1 MGIVDEDIVRVRQ
14 ATDIVALI
22 TEHTQ
27 LRKVGSRW
35 TGLCP
40 FHSEKSP
47 SFSVNQAEGLYYC
60 FGCRVSGD
68 AITFLRELEGLD
80 FVEAVE
86 RLAAKSGIALT
97 YTDRAESATRQKR
110 QRLLARVEEA
120 VEFYHQRLKTSP
132 DASAARSYLRGRG
145 FDTDEVERYRIGWAP
160 DGWDVLCK
168 ALRLDGET
176 ATATGLG
183 FTNKAGRL
191 QDFFRARVLFP
202 IFDPEGHAVGF
213 GGRIMPGEEGAK
225 YKNSRESD
233 LYHKSRLLYG
243 LNWARQDAVRSGRV
257 VICEGYTDVI
267 GFRRAGVTEAVATCG
282 TSLTE
287 EHLKLLSRYVDKV
300 VLAFDADSAGQAA
313 AERIYAWEKDFDLA
327 VEVVRLPEGSDPDEL
342 SRTDPDALAAAVVA
356 AEPMLRFRLERVLG
370 AEVADTPEA
379 RARRATTALAVVAEH
394 PDPMV
399 RDPYLLEVADRSRL
413 DPDLLRNQLE
423 ELRGTGAARASEAP
437 RRDAGAP
444 TGPVSRRRWDGDPGP
459 RPPGGDGGD
468 AGYEDAAPQPD
479 LPPGPGPSPAGK
491 VHPAEM
497 SVLVHLAAQPD
508 GELAALPEE
517 LFAHPLARSARVALV
532 SAGSVAQAVSD
543 AEADTWEERLLSR
556 LAVSEPDG
564 TPAEAVHRLVHKTGS
579 QAMENLEAELR
590 QAARDGVD
598 ADVRND
604 LLTEHAWLARRVDQL
619 NEPETAEVSARALVA
634 YLRGDDEEE
643 VRPGVDS
650 GSGE

>member
-1 MGIVDEDIVRVRQ
+1 MGIVDEDIARVRQ
-14 ATDIVALI
+14 ATDLVALVS
-22 TEHTQ
+22 EHTQ

-35 TGLCP
+35 SGLCP

-86 RLAAKSGIALT
+86 RLAAKAGIALN

-110 QRLLARVEEA
+110 KGLLSKVEEA
-120 VEFYHQRLKTSP
+120 VDFYHERLKTSP
-132 DASAARSYLRGRG
+132 DASAARSYLRSRG
-145 FDTDEVERYRIGWAP
+145 FDAEEVARYRIGWAP
-160 DGWDVLCK
+160 DSWDVLCRS
-168 ALRLDGET
+168 LRLDSET

-202 IFDPEGHAVGF
+202 IFDAEGHAVGF

-225 YKNSRESD
+225 YKNSRDSD

-243 LNWARQDAVRSGRV
+243 LNWARQAAVRNGRV

-267 GFRRAGVTEAVATCG
+267 GFHRAGVPEAVATCG

-287 EHLKLLSRYVDKV
+287 DHLKLLSRYVDKV

-313 AERIYAWEKDFDLA
+313 AERIYAWEKAFNLA

-342 SRTDPDALAAAVVA
+342 SRSDPDALAAAVES

-370 AEVADTPEA
+370 AAIADTPEA
-379 RARRATTALAVVAEH
+379 RARRATTALGVVAEH

-413 DPDLLRNQLE
+413 DPSLLRNQLE
-423 ELRGTGAARASEAP
+423 DLRTLVVTGEAVSTSTATTTTP
-437 RRDAGAP
+437 AK
-444 TGPVSRRRWDGDPGP
+444 PVWPGDGDPGP
-459 RPPGGDGGD
+459 RGPEADAFGDEPAIRTPPR
-468 AGYEDAAPQPD
+468 PV
-479 LPPGPGPSPAGK
+479 GK
-491 VHPAEM
+491 VHTTEM
-497 SVLVHLAAQPD
+497 AVLIHLASQPD
-508 GELAALPEE
+508 GELAALPAE
-517 LFAHPLARSARVALV
+517 LFTHPLARSVRSALV
-532 SAGSVAQAVSD
+532 SAGSVAQAV
-543 AEADTWEERLLSR
+543 AEADPESWEARLLSR

-564 TPAEAVHRLVHKTGS
+564 TPEEAAHSLVARAGAR
-579 QAMENLEAELR
+579 AMEELEAELR
-590 QAARDGVD
+590 QADRDEAGTSITSE
-598 ADVRND
+598 
-604 LLTEHAWLARRVDQL
+604 LLNLHAWVARRVDQL
-619 NEPETAEVSARALVA
+619 REPETAEVSARALVA
-634 YLRGDDEEE
+634 YLRGDEGEDQS
-643 VRPGVDS
+643 GVDH
-650 GSGE
+650 

>member
-1 MGIVDEDIVRVRQ
+1 MGIVDEDIARVRQ
-14 ATDIVALI
+14 ATDLVALVS
-22 TEHTQ
+22 EHTQ

-35 TGLCP
+35 SGLCP

-86 RLAAKSGIALT
+86 RLAAKAGIALN

-110 QRLLARVEEA
+110 KGLLSKVEEA
-120 VEFYHQRLKTSP
+120 VDFYHERLKTSP
-132 DASAARSYLRGRG
+132 DASAARSYLRSRG
-145 FDTDEVERYRIGWAP
+145 FDAEEVARYRIGWAP
-160 DGWDVLCK
+160 DSWDVLCRS
-168 ALRLDGET
+168 LRLDSET

-202 IFDPEGHAVGF
+202 IFDAEGHAVGF

-225 YKNSRESD
+225 YKNSRDSD

-243 LNWARQDAVRSGRV
+243 LNWARQAAVRNGRV

-267 GFRRAGVTEAVATCG
+267 GFHRAGVPEAVATCG

-287 EHLKLLSRYVDKV
+287 DHLKLLSRYVDKV

-313 AERIYAWEKDFDLA
+313 AERIYAWEKAFNLA

-342 SRTDPDALAAAVVA
+342 SRSDPDALAAAVES

-370 AEVADTPEA
+370 AAIADTPEA
-379 RARRATTALAVVAEH
+379 RARRATTALGVVAEH

-413 DPDLLRNQLE
+413 DPSLLRNQLE
-423 ELRGTGAARASEAP
+423 DLRTLVVTGEAVSTSTAATTTTAKSIRP
-437 RRDAGAP
+437 G
-444 TGPVSRRRWDGDPGP
+444 DGDPGP
-459 RPPGGDGGD
+459 RGPEADAFGDEPAIRTPPR
-468 AGYEDAAPQPD
+468 PV
-479 LPPGPGPSPAGK
+479 GK
-491 VHPAEM
+491 VHTTEM
-497 SVLVHLAAQPD
+497 AVLIHLASQPD
-508 GELAALPEE
+508 GELAALPAE
-517 LFAHPLARSARVALV
+517 LFTHPLARSVRSALV
-532 SAGSVAQAVSD
+532 SAGSVAQAV
-543 AEADTWEERLLSR
+543 AEADPESWEARLLSR

-564 TPAEAVHRLVHKTGS
+564 TPEEAAHSLVARAGAR
-579 QAMENLEAELR
+579 AMEELEAELR
-590 QAARDGVD
+590 QADRDEAGTSITSE
-598 ADVRND
+598 
-604 LLTEHAWLARRVDQL
+604 LLNLHAWVARRVDQL
-619 NEPETAEVSARALVA
+619 RDPETAEVSARALVA
-634 YLRGDDEEE
+634 YLRGDEGEEQS
-643 VRPGVDS
+643 GVDH
-650 GSGE
+650 

>member
-1 MGIVDEDIVRVRQ
+1 MGIVDEDIARVRQ
-14 ATDIVALI
+14 ATDLVALVS
-22 TEHTQ
+22 EHTQ

-35 TGLCP
+35 SGLCP

-86 RLAAKSGIALT
+86 RLAAKAGIALN

-110 QRLLARVEEA
+110 KGLLSKVEEA
-120 VEFYHQRLKTSP
+120 VDFYHERLKTSP
-132 DASAARSYLRGRG
+132 DASAARSYLRSRG
-145 FDTDEVERYRIGWAP
+145 FDAEEVARYRIGWAP
-160 DGWDVLCK
+160 DSWDVLCRS
-168 ALRLDGET
+168 LRLDSET

-202 IFDPEGHAVGF
+202 IFDAEGHAVGF

-225 YKNSRESD
+225 YKNSRDSD

-243 LNWARQDAVRSGRV
+243 LNWARQAAVRNGRV

-267 GFRRAGVTEAVATCG
+267 GFHRAGVPEAVATCG

-287 EHLKLLSRYVDKV
+287 DHLKLLSRYVDKV

-313 AERIYAWEKDFDLA
+313 AERIYAWEKAFNLA

-342 SRTDPDALAAAVVA
+342 SRSDPDALAAAVES

-370 AEVADTPEA
+370 AAIADTPEA
-379 RARRATTALAVVAEH
+379 RARRATTALGVVAEH

-413 DPDLLRNQLE
+413 DPSLLRNQLE
-423 ELRGTGAARASEAP
+423 DLRTLVVTG
-437 RRDAGAP
+437 DA
-444 TGPVSRRRWDGDPGP
+444 VSTSTATTTTTAKSIRPGDGDPGP
-459 RPPGGDGGD
+459 RGPEADAFGDEPAIRTPPR
-468 AGYEDAAPQPD
+468 PV
-479 LPPGPGPSPAGK
+479 GK
-491 VHPAEM
+491 VHTTEM
-497 SVLVHLAAQPD
+497 AVLIHLASQPD
-508 GELAALPEE
+508 GELAALPAE
-517 LFAHPLARSARVALV
+517 LFTHPLARSVRSALV
-532 SAGSVAQAVSD
+532 SAGSVAQAV
-543 AEADTWEERLLSR
+543 AEADPESWEARLLSR

-564 TPAEAVHRLVHKTGS
+564 TPEEAAHSLVARAGAR
-579 QAMENLEAELR
+579 AMEELEAELR
-590 QAARDGVD
+590 QADRDEAGTSITSE
-598 ADVRND
+598 
-604 LLTEHAWLARRVDQL
+604 LLNLHAWVARRVDQL
-619 NEPETAEVSARALVA
+619 REPETAEVSARALVA
-634 YLRGDDEEE
+634 YLRGDEGEDQS
-643 VRPGVDS
+643 GVDH
-650 GSGE
+650 

>member
-1 MGIVDEDIVRVRQ
+1 MGIVDEDIARVRQ
-14 ATDIVALI
+14 ATDLVALVS
-22 TEHTQ
+22 EHTQ

-35 TGLCP
+35 SGLCP

-86 RLAAKSGIALT
+86 RLAAKAGIALN

-110 QRLLARVEEA
+110 KGLLSKVEEA
-120 VEFYHQRLKTSP
+120 VDFYHERLKTSP
-132 DASAARSYLRGRG
+132 DASAARSYLRSRG
-145 FDTDEVERYRIGWAP
+145 FDAEEVARYRIGWAP
-160 DGWDVLCK
+160 DSWDVLCRS
-168 ALRLDGET
+168 LRLDSET

-202 IFDPEGHAVGF
+202 IFDAEGHAVGF

-225 YKNSRESD
+225 YKNSRDSD

-243 LNWARQDAVRSGRV
+243 LNWARQAAVRNGRV

-267 GFRRAGVTEAVATCG
+267 GFHRAGVPEAVATCG

-287 EHLKLLSRYVDKV
+287 DHLKLLSRYVDKV

-313 AERIYAWEKDFDLA
+313 AERIYAWEKAFNLA

-342 SRTDPDALAAAVVA
+342 SRSDPDALAAAVES

-370 AEVADTPEA
+370 AAIADTPEA
-379 RARRATTALAVVAEH
+379 RARRATTALGVVAEH

-399 RDPYLLEVADRSRL
+399 RDPYLLGVADRSRL
-413 DPDLLRNQLE
+413 DPSLLRNQLE
-423 ELRGTGAARASEAP
+423 DLRTLVVTGEAVSTSTAATTTTAKSIRP
-437 RRDAGAP
+437 G
-444 TGPVSRRRWDGDPGP
+444 DGDPGP
-459 RPPGGDGGD
+459 RGPEADAFGDEPAIRTPPR
-468 AGYEDAAPQPD
+468 PV
-479 LPPGPGPSPAGK
+479 GK
-491 VHPAEM
+491 VHTTEM
-497 SVLVHLAAQPD
+497 AVLIHLASQPD
-508 GELAALPEE
+508 GELAALPAE
-517 LFAHPLARSARVALV
+517 LFTHPLARSVRSALV
-532 SAGSVAQAVSD
+532 SAGSVAQAV
-543 AEADTWEERLLSR
+543 AEADPESWEARLLSR

-564 TPAEAVHRLVHKTGS
+564 TPEEAAHSLVARAGAR
-579 QAMENLEAELR
+579 AMEELEAELR
-590 QAARDGVD
+590 QADRDEAGTSITSE
-598 ADVRND
+598 
-604 LLTEHAWLARRVDQL
+604 LLNLHAWVARRVDQL
-619 NEPETAEVSARALVA
+619 RDPETAEVSARALVA
-634 YLRGDDEEE
+634 YLRGDEGEEQS
-643 VRPGVDS
+643 GVDH
-650 GSGE
+650 

>member
-1 MGIVDEDIVRVRQ
+1 MGIVDEDLARVRQ
-14 ATDIVALI
+14 ATDLVALVS
-22 TEHTQ
+22 EHTQ

-35 TGLCP
+35 SGLCP

-68 AITFLRELEGLD
+68 ANTFLRELEGLD

-86 RLAAKSGIALT
+86 RLAAKAGIALN

-110 QRLLARVEEA
+110 KGLLAKLEEA
-120 VEFYHQRLKTSP
+120 VDFYHERLKTSP
-132 DASAARSYLRGRG
+132 DASAARSYLRSRG
-145 FDTDEVERYRIGWAP
+145 FDAEEVARYRIGWAP
-160 DGWDVLCK
+160 DSWDVLCRS
-168 ALRLDGET
+168 LRLDSET

-202 IFDPEGHAVGF
+202 IFDAEGHAVGF

-225 YKNSRESD
+225 YKNSRDSD

-243 LNWARQDAVRSGRV
+243 LNWARQAAVRNGRV

-267 GFRRAGVTEAVATCG
+267 GFHRAGVPEAVATCG

-287 EHLKLLSRYVDKV
+287 DHLKLLSRYVDKV

-313 AERIYAWEKDFDLA
+313 AERIYAWEKAFNLA

-342 SRTDPDALAAAVVA
+342 SRSDPDALAAAVES

-370 AEVADTPEA
+370 AAIADTPEA
-379 RARRATTALAVVAEH
+379 RARRATTALGVVAEH

-413 DPDLLRNQLE
+413 DPSLLRNQLE
-423 ELRGTGAARASEAP
+423 DLRTLVVTGEAVSTSTATTTTP
-437 RRDAGAP
+437 AK
-444 TGPVSRRRWDGDPGP
+444 PVRPGDGDPGP
-459 RPPGGDGGD
+459 RGPEADAFGDEPAIRTPPR
-468 AGYEDAAPQPD
+468 PV
-479 LPPGPGPSPAGK
+479 GK
-491 VHPAEM
+491 VHTTEM
-497 SVLVHLAAQPD
+497 AVLIHLASQPD
-508 GELAALPEE
+508 GELAALPAE
-517 LFAHPLARSARVALV
+517 LFTHPLARSVRSALV
-532 SAGSVAQAVSD
+532 SAGSVAQAV
-543 AEADTWEERLLSR
+543 AEADPESWEARLLSR

-564 TPAEAVHRLVHKTGS
+564 TPEEAAHSLVARAGAR
-579 QAMENLEAELR
+579 AMEELEAELR
-590 QAARDGVD
+590 QADRDEAGTSITSE
-598 ADVRND
+598 
-604 LLTEHAWLARRVDQL
+604 LLNLHAWVARRVDQL
-619 NEPETAEVSARALVA
+619 REPETAEVSARALVA
-634 YLRGDDEEE
+634 YLRGDEGEDQS
-643 VRPGVDS
+643 GVDH
-650 GSGE
+650 

>member
-1 MGIVDEDIVRVRQ
+1 MGIVDEDIARVRQ
-14 ATDIVALI
+14 ATDLVALVS
-22 TEHTQ
+22 EHTQ

-35 TGLCP
+35 SGLCP

-86 RLAAKSGIALT
+86 RLAAKAGIALN

-110 QRLLARVEEA
+110 KGLLAKLEEA
-120 VEFYHQRLKTSP
+120 VDFYHERLKTSP
-132 DASAARSYLRGRG
+132 DASAARSYLRSRG
-145 FDTDEVERYRIGWAP
+145 FDAEEVARYRIGWAP
-160 DGWDVLCK
+160 DSWDVLCRS
-168 ALRLDGET
+168 LRLDSET

-202 IFDPEGHAVGF
+202 IFDAEGHAVGF

-225 YKNSRESD
+225 YKNSRDSD

-243 LNWARQDAVRSGRV
+243 LNWARQAAVRNGRV

-267 GFRRAGVTEAVATCG
+267 GFHRAGVPEAVATCG

-287 EHLKLLSRYVDKV
+287 DHLKLLSRYVDKV

-313 AERIYAWEKDFDLA
+313 AERIYAWEKAFNLA

-342 SRTDPDALAAAVVA
+342 SRSDPDALAAAVES

-370 AEVADTPEA
+370 AAIADTPEA
-379 RARRATTALAVVAEH
+379 RARRATTALGVVAEH

-413 DPDLLRNQLE
+413 DPSLLRNQLE
-423 ELRGTGAARASEAP
+423 DLRTLVVTGEAVSTSTAATTTTAKSIRP
-437 RRDAGAP
+437 G
-444 TGPVSRRRWDGDPGP
+444 DGDPGP
-459 RPPGGDGGD
+459 RGPEADAFGDEPAIRTPPR
-468 AGYEDAAPQPD
+468 PV
-479 LPPGPGPSPAGK
+479 GK
-491 VHPAEM
+491 VHTTEM
-497 SVLVHLAAQPD
+497 AVLIHLASQPD
-508 GELAALPEE
+508 GELAALPAE
-517 LFAHPLARSARVALV
+517 LFTHPLARSVRSALV
-532 SAGSVAQAVSD
+532 SAGSVAQAV
-543 AEADTWEERLLSR
+543 AEADPESWEARLLSR

-564 TPAEAVHRLVHKTGS
+564 TPEEAAHSLVARAGAR
-579 QAMENLEAELR
+579 AMEELEAELR
-590 QAARDGVD
+590 QADRDEAGTSITSE
-598 ADVRND
+598 
-604 LLTEHAWLARRVDQL
+604 LLNLHAWVARRVDQL
-619 NEPETAEVSARALVA
+619 REPETAEVSARALVA
-634 YLRGDDEEE
+634 YLRGDEGEEQS
-643 VRPGVDS
+643 GVDH
-650 GSGE
+650 

>member
-1 MGIVDEDIVRVRQ
+1 MGIVDEDIARVRQ
-14 ATDIVALI
+14 ATDLVALVS
-22 TEHTQ
+22 EHTQ

-35 TGLCP
+35 SGLCP

-86 RLAAKSGIALT
+86 RLAAKAGIALN

-110 QRLLARVEEA
+110 KGLLSKVEEA
-120 VEFYHQRLKTSP
+120 VDFYHERLKTSP
-132 DASAARSYLRGRG
+132 DASAARSYLRSRG
-145 FDTDEVERYRIGWAP
+145 FDAEEVARYRIGWAP
-160 DGWDVLCK
+160 DSWDVLCRS
-168 ALRLDGET
+168 LRLDSET

-202 IFDPEGHAVGF
+202 IFDAEGHAVGF

-225 YKNSRESD
+225 YKNSRDSD

-243 LNWARQDAVRSGRV
+243 LNWARQAAVRNGRV

-267 GFRRAGVTEAVATCG
+267 GFHRAGVPEAVATCG

-287 EHLKLLSRYVDKV
+287 DHLKLLSRYVDKV

-313 AERIYAWEKDFDLA
+313 AERIYAWEKAFNLA

-342 SRTDPDALAAAVVA
+342 SRSDPDALAAAVES

-370 AEVADTPEA
+370 AAIADTPEA
-379 RARRATTALAVVAEH
+379 RARRATTALGVVAEH

-399 RDPYLLEVADRSRL
+399 RDPYLLEVADRSSL
-413 DPDLLRNQLE
+413 DPSLLRNQLE
-423 ELRGTGAARASEAP
+423 DLRTLVVTGEAVSTSTAATTTTAKSIRP
-437 RRDAGAP
+437 G
-444 TGPVSRRRWDGDPGP
+444 DGDPGP
-459 RPPGGDGGD
+459 RGPEADAFGDEPAIRTPPR
-468 AGYEDAAPQPD
+468 PV
-479 LPPGPGPSPAGK
+479 GK
-491 VHPAEM
+491 VHTTEM
-497 SVLVHLAAQPD
+497 AVLIHLASQPD
-508 GELAALPEE
+508 GELAALPAE
-517 LFAHPLARSARVALV
+517 LFTHPLARSVRSALV
-532 SAGSVAQAVSD
+532 SAGSVAQAV
-543 AEADTWEERLLSR
+543 AEADPESWEARLLSR

-564 TPAEAVHRLVHKTGS
+564 TPEEAAHSLVARAGAR
-579 QAMENLEAELR
+579 AMEELEAELR
-590 QAARDGVD
+590 QADRDEAGTSITSE
-598 ADVRND
+598 
-604 LLTEHAWLARRVDQL
+604 LLNLHAWVARRVDQL
-619 NEPETAEVSARALVA
+619 RDPETAEVSARALVA
-634 YLRGDDEEE
+634 YLRGDEGEDQS
-643 VRPGVDS
+643 GVDH
-650 GSGE
+650 

>member
-14 ATDIVALI
+14 ATDLVALVS
-22 TEHTQ
+22 EHTQ
-27 LRKVGSRW
+27 LRKVGARW
-35 TGLCP
+35 SGLCP

-86 RLAAKSGIALT
+86 RLAAKSGIALN

-110 QRLLARVEEA
+110 KLLLAKVEEA
-120 VEFYHQRLKTSP
+120 VEFYHERLKTSP
-132 DASAARSYLRGRG
+132 DASAARSYLRSRG
-145 FDTDEVERYRIGWAP
+145 FDAEEVARYKIGWAP
-160 DGWDVLCK
+160 DSWDVLCRS
-168 ALRLDGET
+168 LRLDGET

-191 QDFFRARVLFP
+191 QDFYRARVLFP
-202 IFDPEGHAVGF
+202 IFDPEGHAIGF

-225 YKNSRESD
+225 YKNSRDSD

-243 LNWARQDAVRSGRV
+243 LNWARQAAVRSGRV

-267 GFRRAGVTEAVATCG
+267 GFHRAGVPEAVATCG

-287 EHLKLLSRYVDKV
+287 DHLKLLSRYVDRV

-313 AERIYAWEKDFDLA
+313 AERIYAWEKAFNLA

-342 SRTDPDALAAAVVA
+342 SRSDPDALAAAVQG

-370 AEVADTPEA
+370 TAIADTPEA
-379 RARRATTALAVVAEH
+379 RARRASKALGVVAEH

-413 DPDLLRNQLE
+413 DAALLRTQLE
-423 ELRGTGAARASEAP
+423 QLLARPAANAP
-437 RRDAGAP
+437 PPTTMGRPAP
-444 TGPVSRRRWDGDPGP
+444 SNVPTDGDPGP
-459 RPPGGDGGD
+459 RGPEADAFGDEPTVRTPPR
-468 AGYEDAAPQPD
+468 PV
-479 LPPGPGPSPAGK
+479 GK
-491 VHPAEM
+491 VHGTEM
-497 SVLVHLAAQPD
+497 AVLIHLASQPD
-508 GELAALPEE
+508 GELAALPTE
-517 LFAHPLARSARVALV
+517 LFTHPLARSARDALV
-532 SAGSVAQAVSD
+532 SAGSVAQAVG
-543 AEADTWEERLLSR
+543 EADPDSWEARLLSR

-564 TPAEAVHRLVHKTGS
+564 TPEEAAHSLVARAGAR
-579 QAMENLEAELR
+579 AMEELEAELR
-590 QAARDGVD
+590 QADRDEAGSVVT
-598 ADVRND
+598 AD
-604 LLTEHAWLARRVDQL
+604 LLNEHAWVARRVDQL
-619 NEPETAEVSARALVA
+619 RDPETAEVSARALVA
-634 YLRGDDEEE
+634 YLRGDEGEDQS
-643 VRPGVDS
+643 GVDS
-650 GSGE
+650 

>member
-1 MGIVDEDIVRVRQ
+1 MGIVDEDIARVRQ
-14 ATDIVALI
+14 ATDLVALVS
-22 TEHTQ
+22 EHTQ

-35 TGLCP
+35 SGLCP

-86 RLAAKSGIALT
+86 RLAAKAGIALN

-110 QRLLARVEEA
+110 KGLLSKVEEA
-120 VEFYHQRLKTSP
+120 VDFYHERLKTSP
-132 DASAARSYLRGRG
+132 DASAARSYLRSRG
-145 FDTDEVERYRIGWAP
+145 FDAEEVARYRIGWAP
-160 DGWDVLCK
+160 DSWDVLCRS
-168 ALRLDGET
+168 LRLDSET

-202 IFDPEGHAVGF
+202 IFDAEGHAVGF

-225 YKNSRESD
+225 YKNSRDSD

-243 LNWARQDAVRSGRV
+243 LNWARQAAVRNGRV

-267 GFRRAGVTEAVATCG
+267 GFHRAGVPEAVATCG

-287 EHLKLLSRYVDKV
+287 DHLKLLSRYVDKV

-313 AERIYAWEKDFDLA
+313 AERIYAWEKAFNLA

-342 SRTDPDALAAAVVA
+342 SRSDPDALAAAVES

-370 AEVADTPEA
+370 AAIADTPEA
-379 RARRATTALAVVAEH
+379 RARRATTALGVVAEH

-413 DPDLLRNQLE
+413 DPSLLRNQLE
-423 ELRGTGAARASEAP
+423 DLRTLVVTGEAVSTSTAATTTTAKSIRP
-437 RRDAGAP
+437 G
-444 TGPVSRRRWDGDPGP
+444 DGDPGP
-459 RPPGGDGGD
+459 RGPEADAFGDEPAIRTPPR
-468 AGYEDAAPQPD
+468 PV
-479 LPPGPGPSPAGK
+479 GK
-491 VHPAEM
+491 VHTTEM
-497 SVLVHLAAQPD
+497 AVLIHLASQPD
-508 GELAALPEE
+508 GELAALPAE
-517 LFAHPLARSARVALV
+517 LFTHPLARSVRSALV
-532 SAGSVAQAVSD
+532 SAGSVAQAV
-543 AEADTWEERLLSR
+543 AEADPESWEARLLSR

-564 TPAEAVHRLVHKTGS
+564 TPEEAAHSLVARAGVR
-579 QAMENLEAELR
+579 AMEELEAELR
-590 QAARDGVD
+590 QADRDEAGTSITSE
-598 ADVRND
+598 
-604 LLTEHAWLARRVDQL
+604 LLNLHAWVARRVDQL
-619 NEPETAEVSARALVA
+619 REPETAEVSARALVA
-634 YLRGDDEEE
+634 YLRGDEGEEQS
-643 VRPGVDS
+643 GVDH
-650 GSGE
+650 

>member
-1 MGIVDEDIVRVRQ
+1 MGIVDEDIARVRQ
-14 ATDIVALI
+14 ATDLVALVS
-22 TEHTQ
+22 EHTQ

-35 TGLCP
+35 SGLCP

-86 RLAAKSGIALT
+86 RLAAKAGIALN

-110 QRLLARVEEA
+110 KGLLSKVEEA
-120 VEFYHQRLKTSP
+120 VDFYHERLKTSP
-132 DASAARSYLRGRG
+132 DASAARSYLRSRG
-145 FDTDEVERYRIGWAP
+145 FDAEEVARYRIGWAP
-160 DGWDVLCK
+160 DSWDVLCRS
-168 ALRLDGET
+168 LRLDSET

-202 IFDPEGHAVGF
+202 IFDAEGHAVGF

-225 YKNSRESD
+225 YKNSRDSD

-243 LNWARQDAVRSGRV
+243 LNWARQAAVRNGRV

-267 GFRRAGVTEAVATCG
+267 GFHRAGVPEAVATCG

-287 EHLKLLSRYVDKV
+287 DHLKLLSRYVDKV

-313 AERIYAWEKDFDLA
+313 AERIYAWEKAFNLA

-342 SRTDPDALAAAVVA
+342 SRSDPDALAAAVES

-370 AEVADTPEA
+370 AAIADTPEA
-379 RARRATTALAVVAEH
+379 RARRATTALGVVAEH

-413 DPDLLRNQLE
+413 DPSLLRNQLE
-423 ELRGTGAARASEAP
+423 DLRTLVVTG
-437 RRDAGAP
+437 DAVSTSTATTTTP
-444 TGPVSRRRWDGDPGP
+444 AKPVRPGDGDPGP
-459 RPPGGDGGD
+459 RGPEADAFGDEPAIRTPPR
-468 AGYEDAAPQPD
+468 PV
-479 LPPGPGPSPAGK
+479 GK
-491 VHPAEM
+491 VHTTEM
-497 SVLVHLAAQPD
+497 AVLIHLASQPD
-508 GELAALPEE
+508 GELAALPAE
-517 LFAHPLARSARVALV
+517 LFTHPLARSVRSALV
-532 SAGSVAQAVSD
+532 SAGSVAQAV
-543 AEADTWEERLLSR
+543 AEADPESWEARLLSR

-564 TPAEAVHRLVHKTGS
+564 TPEEAAHSLVARAGAR
-579 QAMENLEAELR
+579 AMEELEAELR
-590 QAARDGVD
+590 QADRDEAGTSITSE
-598 ADVRND
+598 
-604 LLTEHAWLARRVDQL
+604 LLNLHAWVARRVDQL
-619 NEPETAEVSARALVA
+619 RDPETAEVSARALVA
-634 YLRGDDEEE
+634 YLRGDEGEDQS
-643 VRPGVDS
+643 GVDH
-650 GSGE
+650 

>member
-1 MGIVDEDIVRVRQ
+1 MGIVDEDIARVRQ
-14 ATDIVALI
+14 ATDLVALVS
-22 TEHTQ
+22 EHTQ

-35 TGLCP
+35 SGLCP

-86 RLAAKSGIALT
+86 RLAAKAGIALN

-110 QRLLARVEEA
+110 KGLLSKVEEA
-120 VEFYHQRLKTSP
+120 VDFYHERLKTSP
-132 DASAARSYLRGRG
+132 DASAARSYLRSRG
-145 FDTDEVERYRIGWAP
+145 FDAEEVARYRIGWAP
-160 DGWDVLCK
+160 DSWDVLCRS
-168 ALRLDGET
+168 LRLDSET

-202 IFDPEGHAVGF
+202 IFDAEGHAVGF

-225 YKNSRESD
+225 YKNSRDSD
-233 LYHKSRLLYG
+233 LYHKSHLLYG
-243 LNWARQDAVRSGRV
+243 LNWARQAAVRNGRV

-267 GFRRAGVTEAVATCG
+267 GFHRAGVPEAVATCG

-287 EHLKLLSRYVDKV
+287 DHLKLLSRYVDKV

-313 AERIYAWEKDFDLA
+313 AERIYAWEKAFNLA

-342 SRTDPDALAAAVVA
+342 SRSDPDALAAAVES

-370 AEVADTPEA
+370 AAIADTPEA
-379 RARRATTALAVVAEH
+379 RARRATTALGVVAEH

-413 DPDLLRNQLE
+413 DPSLLRNQLE
-423 ELRGTGAARASEAP
+423 DLRTLVVTGEAVSTSTAATTTTAKSIRP
-437 RRDAGAP
+437 G
-444 TGPVSRRRWDGDPGP
+444 DGDPGP
-459 RPPGGDGGD
+459 RGPEADAFGDEPAIRTPPR
-468 AGYEDAAPQPD
+468 PV
-479 LPPGPGPSPAGK
+479 GK
-491 VHPAEM
+491 VHTTEM
-497 SVLVHLAAQPD
+497 AVLIHLASQPD
-508 GELAALPEE
+508 GELAALPAE
-517 LFAHPLARSARVALV
+517 LFTHPLARSVRSALV
-532 SAGSVAQAVSD
+532 SAGSVAQAV
-543 AEADTWEERLLSR
+543 AEADPESWEARLLSR

-564 TPAEAVHRLVHKTGS
+564 TPEEAAHSLVARAGAR
-579 QAMENLEAELR
+579 AMEELEAELR
-590 QAARDGVD
+590 QADRDEAGTSITSE
-598 ADVRND
+598 
-604 LLTEHAWLARRVDQL
+604 LLNLHAWVARRVDQL
-619 NEPETAEVSARALVA
+619 RDPETAEVSARALVA
-634 YLRGDDEEE
+634 YLRGDEGEDQS
-643 VRPGVDS
+643 GVDH
-650 GSGE
+650 

>member
-1 MGIVDEDIVRVRQ
+1 MGIVDEDIARVRQ
-14 ATDIVALI
+14 ATDLVALVS
-22 TEHTQ
+22 EHTQ

-35 TGLCP
+35 SGLCP

-86 RLAAKSGIALT
+86 RLAAKAGIALN

-110 QRLLARVEEA
+110 KGLLSKVEEA
-120 VEFYHQRLKTSP
+120 VDFYHERLKTSP
-132 DASAARSYLRGRG
+132 DASAARSYLRSRG
-145 FDTDEVERYRIGWAP
+145 FDAEEVARYRIGWAP
-160 DGWDVLCK
+160 DSWDVLCRS
-168 ALRLDGET
+168 LRLDSET

-202 IFDPEGHAVGF
+202 IFDAEGHAVGF

-225 YKNSRESD
+225 YKNSRDSD

-243 LNWARQDAVRSGRV
+243 LNWARQAAVRNGRV

-267 GFRRAGVTEAVATCG
+267 GFHRAGVPEAVATCG

-287 EHLKLLSRYVDKV
+287 DHLKLLSRYVDKV

-313 AERIYAWEKDFDLA
+313 AERIYAWEKAFNLA

-342 SRTDPDALAAAVVA
+342 SRSDPDALAAAVES

-370 AEVADTPEA
+370 AAIADTPEA
-379 RARRATTALAVVAEH
+379 RARRATTALGVVAEH

-413 DPDLLRNQLE
+413 DPSLLRNQLE
-423 ELRGTGAARASEAP
+423 DLRTLVVTG
-437 RRDAGAP
+437 DAVSTSTATTTTP
-444 TGPVSRRRWDGDPGP
+444 AKPVRPGDGDPGP
-459 RPPGGDGGD
+459 RGPEADAFGDEPAIRTPPR
-468 AGYEDAAPQPD
+468 PV
-479 LPPGPGPSPAGK
+479 GK
-491 VHPAEM
+491 VHTTEM
-497 SVLVHLAAQPD
+497 AVLIHLASQPD
-508 GELAALPEE
+508 GELAALPAE
-517 LFAHPLARSARVALV
+517 LFTHPLARSVRSALV
-532 SAGSVAQAVSD
+532 SAGSVAQAV
-543 AEADTWEERLLSR
+543 AEADPESWEARLLSR

-564 TPAEAVHRLVHKTGS
+564 TPEEAAHSLVARAGVR
-579 QAMENLEAELR
+579 AMEELEAELR
-590 QAARDGVD
+590 QADRDEAGTSITSE
-598 ADVRND
+598 
-604 LLTEHAWLARRVDQL
+604 LLNLHAWVARRVDQL
-619 NEPETAEVSARALVA
+619 REPETAEVSARALVA
-634 YLRGDDEEE
+634 YLRGDEGEEQS
-643 VRPGVDS
+643 GVDH
-650 GSGE
+650 

>member
-1 MGIVDEDIVRVRQ
+1 MGIVDEDIARVRQ
-14 ATDIVALI
+14 ATDLVALVS
-22 TEHTQ
+22 EHTQ

-35 TGLCP
+35 SGLCP

-86 RLAAKSGIALT
+86 RLAAKAGIALN

-110 QRLLARVEEA
+110 KGLLSKVEEA
-120 VEFYHQRLKTSP
+120 VDFYHERLKTSP
-132 DASAARSYLRGRG
+132 DASAARSYLRSRG
-145 FDTDEVERYRIGWAP
+145 FDAEEVARYRIGWAP
-160 DGWDVLCK
+160 DSWDVLCRS
-168 ALRLDGET
+168 LRLDSET

-202 IFDPEGHAVGF
+202 IFDAEGHAVGF

-225 YKNSRESD
+225 YKNSRDSD

-243 LNWARQDAVRSGRV
+243 LNWARQAAVRNGRV

-267 GFRRAGVTEAVATCG
+267 GFHRAGVPEAVATCG

-287 EHLKLLSRYVDKV
+287 DHLKLLSRYVDKV

-313 AERIYAWEKDFDLA
+313 AERIYAWEKAFNLA

-342 SRTDPDALAAAVVA
+342 SRSDPDALAAAVES

-370 AEVADTPEA
+370 AAIADTPEA
-379 RARRATTALAVVAEH
+379 RARRATTALGVVAEH

-413 DPDLLRNQLE
+413 DPSLLRNQLE
-423 ELRGTGAARASEAP
+423 DLRTLVVTGEAVSTSTAATTTTAKSIRP
-437 RRDAGAP
+437 G
-444 TGPVSRRRWDGDPGP
+444 DGDPGP
-459 RPPGGDGGD
+459 RGPEADAFGDEPAIRTPPR
-468 AGYEDAAPQPD
+468 PV
-479 LPPGPGPSPAGK
+479 GK
-491 VHPAEM
+491 VHTTEM
-497 SVLVHLAAQPD
+497 AVLIHLASQPD
-508 GELAALPEE
+508 GELAALPAE
-517 LFAHPLARSARVALV
+517 LFTHPLARSVRSALV
-532 SAGSVAQAVSD
+532 SAGSVAQAV
-543 AEADTWEERLLSR
+543 AEADPESWEARLLSR

-564 TPAEAVHRLVHKTGS
+564 TPEEAAHSLVARAGAR
-579 QAMENLEAELR
+579 AMEELEAELR
-590 QAARDGVD
+590 QADRDEAGTSITSE
-598 ADVRND
+598 
-604 LLTEHAWLARRVDQL
+604 LLNLHAWVARRVDQL
-619 NEPETAEVSARALVA
+619 RDPETAEVSARALVA
-634 YLRGDDEEE
+634 YLRGDEGEDQS
-643 VRPGVDS
+643 GVDH
-650 GSGE
+650 

>member
-1 MGIVDEDIVRVRQ
+1 MGIVDEDIARVRQ
-14 ATDIVALI
+14 ATDLVALVS
-22 TEHTQ
+22 EHTQ

-35 TGLCP
+35 SGLCP

-86 RLAAKSGIALT
+86 RLAAKAGIALN

-110 QRLLARVEEA
+110 KGLLSKVEEA
-120 VEFYHQRLKTSP
+120 VDFYHERLKTSP
-132 DASAARSYLRGRG
+132 DASAARSYLRSRG
-145 FDTDEVERYRIGWAP
+145 FDAEEVARYRIGWAP
-160 DGWDVLCK
+160 DSWDVLCRS
-168 ALRLDGET
+168 LRLDSET

-202 IFDPEGHAVGF
+202 IFDAEGHAVGF

-225 YKNSRESD
+225 YKNSRDSD

-243 LNWARQDAVRSGRV
+243 LNWARQAAVRNGRV

-267 GFRRAGVTEAVATCG
+267 GFHRAGVPEAVATCG

-287 EHLKLLSRYVDKV
+287 DHLKLLSRYVDKV

-313 AERIYAWEKDFDLA
+313 AERIYAWEKAFNLA

-342 SRTDPDALAAAVVA
+342 SRSDPDALAAAVES

-370 AEVADTPEA
+370 AAIADTPEA
-379 RARRATTALAVVAEH
+379 RARRATTALGVVAEH

-413 DPDLLRNQLE
+413 DPSLLRNQLE
-423 ELRGTGAARASEAP
+423 DLRTLVVTGEAVSTSTAATTTTAKSIRP
-437 RRDAGAP
+437 G
-444 TGPVSRRRWDGDPGP
+444 DGDPGP
-459 RPPGGDGGD
+459 RGPEADAFGDEPAIRTPPR
-468 AGYEDAAPQPD
+468 PV
-479 LPPGPGPSPAGK
+479 GK
-491 VHPAEM
+491 VHTTEM
-497 SVLVHLAAQPD
+497 AVLIHLASQPD
-508 GELAALPEE
+508 GELAALPAE
-517 LFAHPLARSARVALV
+517 LFTHPLARSVRSALV
-532 SAGSVAQAVSD
+532 SAGSVAQAV
-543 AEADTWEERLLSR
+543 AEADPESWEARLLSR

-564 TPAEAVHRLVHKTGS
+564 TPEEAAHSLVARAGAR
-579 QAMENLEAELR
+579 AMEELEAELR
-590 QAARDGVD
+590 QADRDEAGTSITSE
-598 ADVRND
+598 
-604 LLTEHAWLARRVDQL
+604 LLNLHAWVARRVDQL
-619 NEPETAEVSARALVA
+619 REPETAEVSARALVA
-634 YLRGDDEEE
+634 YLRGDEGEEQS
-643 VRPGVDS
+643 GVDH
-650 GSGE
+650 

>member
-1 MGIVDEDIVRVRQ
+1 MGIVDEDIARVRQ
-14 ATDIVALI
+14 ATDLVALVS
-22 TEHTQ
+22 EHTQ

-35 TGLCP
+35 SGLCP

-86 RLAAKSGIALT
+86 RLAAKAGIALN

-110 QRLLARVEEA
+110 KGLLSKVEEA
-120 VEFYHQRLKTSP
+120 VDFYHERLKTSP
-132 DASAARSYLRGRG
+132 DASAARSYLRSRG
-145 FDTDEVERYRIGWAP
+145 FDAEEVARYRIGWAP
-160 DGWDVLCK
+160 DSWDVLCRS
-168 ALRLDGET
+168 LRLDSET

-202 IFDPEGHAVGF
+202 IFDAEGHAVGF

-225 YKNSRESD
+225 YKNSRDSD

-243 LNWARQDAVRSGRV
+243 LNWARQAAVRNGRV

-267 GFRRAGVTEAVATCG
+267 GFHRAGVPEAVATCG

-287 EHLKLLSRYVDKV
+287 DHLKLLSRYVDKV

-313 AERIYAWEKDFDLA
+313 AERIYAWEKAFNLA

-342 SRTDPDALAAAVVA
+342 SRSDPDALAAAVES

-370 AEVADTPEA
+370 AAIADTPEA
-379 RARRATTALAVVAEH
+379 RARRATTALGVVAEH

-413 DPDLLRNQLE
+413 DPSLLRNQLE
-423 ELRGTGAARASEAP
+423 DLRTLVVTG
-437 RRDAGAP
+437 DAVSTSTATTTTP
-444 TGPVSRRRWDGDPGP
+444 AKPVRPGDGDPGP
-459 RPPGGDGGD
+459 RGPEADAFGDEPAIRTPPR
-468 AGYEDAAPQPD
+468 PV
-479 LPPGPGPSPAGK
+479 GK
-491 VHPAEM
+491 VHTTEM
-497 SVLVHLAAQPD
+497 AVLIHLASQPD
-508 GELAALPEE
+508 GELAALPAE
-517 LFAHPLARSARVALV
+517 LFTHPLARSVRSALV
-532 SAGSVAQAVSD
+532 SAGSVAQAV
-543 AEADTWEERLLSR
+543 AEADPESWEARLLSR

-564 TPAEAVHRLVHKTGS
+564 TPEEAAHSLVARAGAR
-579 QAMENLEAELR
+579 AMEELEAELR
-590 QAARDGVD
+590 QADRDEAGTSITSE
-598 ADVRND
+598 
-604 LLTEHAWLARRVDQL
+604 LLNLHAWVARRVDQL
-619 NEPETAEVSARALVA
+619 REPETAEVSARALVA
-634 YLRGDDEEE
+634 YLRGDEGEEQS
-643 VRPGVDS
+643 GVDH
-650 GSGE
+650 

>member
-1 MGIVDEDIVRVRQ
+1 MGIVDEDIARVRQ
-14 ATDIVALI
+14 ATDLVALVS
-22 TEHTQ
+22 EHTQ

-35 TGLCP
+35 SGLCP

-86 RLAAKSGIALT
+86 RLAAKAGIALN

-110 QRLLARVEEA
+110 KRLLVKVEEA
-120 VEFYHQRLKTSP
+120 VDFYHERLKTSP
-132 DASAARSYLRGRG
+132 DASAARSYLRSRG
-145 FDTDEVERYRIGWAP
+145 FDAEEVAHYRIGWAP
-160 DGWDVLCK
+160 DSWDVLCR

-225 YKNSRESD
+225 YKNSRDSD

-243 LNWARQDAVRSGRV
+243 LNWARQAAVRNARV

-267 GFRRAGVTEAVATCG
+267 GFHRAGVAEAVATCG

-287 EHLKLLSRYVDKV
+287 DHLKLLSRYVDKV
-300 VLAFDADSAGQAA
+300 VLAFDADAAGQAA
-313 AERIYAWEKDFDLA
+313 AERIYAWEKAFNLA

-342 SRTDPDALAAAVVA
+342 SRSDPEALAAAVQA

-379 RARRATTALAVVAEH
+379 RARRATTALGVVAEH

-413 DPDLLRNQLE
+413 DPSLLRTQLE
-423 ELRGTGAARASEAP
+423 ELRTRVGSGEAASTPSASTAARSGRPA
-437 RRDAGAP
+437 
-444 TGPVSRRRWDGDPGP
+444 DGDPGP
-459 RPPGGDGGD
+459 SGPEADAFGDEPAIRTPPRPV
-468 AGYEDAAPQPD
+468 
-479 LPPGPGPSPAGK
+479 GK
-491 VHPAEM
+491 VHTTEM
-497 SVLVHLAAQPD
+497 AVLIHLASQPD
-508 GELAALPEE
+508 SELAALPAE
-517 LFAHPLARSARVALV
+517 LFTHPLARSVRSALV
-532 SAGSVAQAVSD
+532 SAGSVAQAV
-543 AEADTWEERLLSR
+543 AEADPESWEARLLSR

-564 TPAEAVHRLVHKTGS
+564 TPEEAAHSLVARAGS
-579 QAMENLEAELR
+579 RAMEELEAELR
-590 QAARDGVD
+590 QADRDEAGTSVTSE
-598 ADVRND
+598 
-604 LLTEHAWLARRVDQL
+604 LLNLHAWVARRVDQL
-619 NEPETAEVSARALVA
+619 REPETAEVSARALVA
-634 YLRGDDEEE
+634 YLRGDEGED
-643 VRPGVDS
+643 RSGVDH
-650 GSGE
+650 

>member
-1 MGIVDEDIVRVRQ
+1 MGIVDEDIARVRQ
-14 ATDIVALI
+14 ATDLVALVS
-22 TEHTQ
+22 EHTQ

-35 TGLCP
+35 SGLCP

-86 RLAAKSGIALT
+86 RLAAKAGIALN

-110 QRLLARVEEA
+110 KGLLSKVEEA
-120 VEFYHQRLKTSP
+120 VDFYHERLKTSP
-132 DASAARSYLRGRG
+132 DASAARSYLRSRG
-145 FDTDEVERYRIGWAP
+145 FDAEEVARYRIGWAP
-160 DGWDVLCK
+160 DSWDVLCRS
-168 ALRLDGET
+168 LRLDSET

-202 IFDPEGHAVGF
+202 IFDAEGHAVGF

-225 YKNSRESD
+225 YKNSRDSD

-243 LNWARQDAVRSGRV
+243 LNWARQAAVRNGRV

-267 GFRRAGVTEAVATCG
+267 GFHRAGVPEAVATCG

-287 EHLKLLSRYVDKV
+287 DHLKLLSRYVDKV

-313 AERIYAWEKDFDLA
+313 AERIYAWEKAFNLA

-342 SRTDPDALAAAVVA
+342 SRSDPDALAAAVES

-370 AEVADTPEA
+370 AAIADTPEA
-379 RARRATTALAVVAEH
+379 RARRATTALGVVAEH

-413 DPDLLRNQLE
+413 DPSLLRNQLE
-423 ELRGTGAARASEAP
+423 DLRTLVVTGEAVSTSTAATTTMAKSIRP
-437 RRDAGAP
+437 G
-444 TGPVSRRRWDGDPGP
+444 DGDPGP
-459 RPPGGDGGD
+459 RGPEADAFGDEPAIRTPPR
-468 AGYEDAAPQPD
+468 PV
-479 LPPGPGPSPAGK
+479 GK
-491 VHPAEM
+491 VHTTEM
-497 SVLVHLAAQPD
+497 AVLIHLASQPD
-508 GELAALPEE
+508 GELAALPAE
-517 LFAHPLARSARVALV
+517 LFTHPLARSVRSALV
-532 SAGSVAQAVSD
+532 SAGSVAQAV
-543 AEADTWEERLLSR
+543 AEADPESWEARLLSR

-564 TPAEAVHRLVHKTGS
+564 TPEEAAHSLVARAGAR
-579 QAMENLEAELR
+579 AMEELEAELR
-590 QAARDGVD
+590 QADRDEAGTSITSE
-598 ADVRND
+598 
-604 LLTEHAWLARRVDQL
+604 LLNLHAWVARRVDQL
-619 NEPETAEVSARALVA
+619 RDPETAEVSARALVA
-634 YLRGDDEEE
+634 YLRGDEGEDQS
-643 VRPGVDS
+643 GVDH
-650 GSGE
+650 

>member
-1 MGIVDEDIVRVRQ
+1 MGIVDEDIARVRQ
-14 ATDIVALI
+14 ATDLVALVS
-22 TEHTQ
+22 EHTQ

-35 TGLCP
+35 SGLCP

-86 RLAAKSGIALT
+86 RLAAKAGIALN

-110 QRLLARVEEA
+110 KGLLSKVEEA
-120 VEFYHQRLKTSP
+120 VDFYHERLKTSP
-132 DASAARSYLRGRG
+132 DASAARSYLRSRG
-145 FDTDEVERYRIGWAP
+145 FDAEEVARYRIGWAP
-160 DGWDVLCK
+160 DSWDVLCRS
-168 ALRLDGET
+168 LRLDSET

-202 IFDPEGHAVGF
+202 IFDAEGHAVGF

-225 YKNSRESD
+225 YKNSRDSD

-243 LNWARQDAVRSGRV
+243 LNWARQAAVRNGRV

-267 GFRRAGVTEAVATCG
+267 GFHRAGVPEAVATCG

-287 EHLKLLSRYVDKV
+287 DHLKLLSRYVDKV

-313 AERIYAWEKDFDLA
+313 AERIYAWEKAFNLA

-342 SRTDPDALAAAVVA
+342 SRSDPDALAAAVES

-370 AEVADTPEA
+370 AAIADTPEA
-379 RARRATTALAVVAEH
+379 RARRATTALGVVAEH

-413 DPDLLRNQLE
+413 DPSLLRNQLE
-423 ELRGTGAARASEAP
+423 DLRTLVVTG
-437 RRDAGAP
+437 DAVSTSTATTTTP
-444 TGPVSRRRWDGDPGP
+444 AKPVRPGDGDPGP
-459 RPPGGDGGD
+459 RGPEADAFGDEPAIRTPPR
-468 AGYEDAAPQPD
+468 PV
-479 LPPGPGPSPAGK
+479 GK
-491 VHPAEM
+491 VHTTEM
-497 SVLVHLAAQPD
+497 AVLIHLASQPD
-508 GELAALPEE
+508 GELAALPAE
-517 LFAHPLARSARVALV
+517 LFTHPLARSVRSALV
-532 SAGSVAQAVSD
+532 SAGSVAQAV
-543 AEADTWEERLLSR
+543 AEADPESWEARLLSR

-564 TPAEAVHRLVHKTGS
+564 TPEEAAHSLVARAGAR
-579 QAMENLEAELR
+579 AMEELEAELR
-590 QAARDGVD
+590 QADRDEAGTSITSE
-598 ADVRND
+598 
-604 LLTEHAWLARRVDQL
+604 LLNLHAWVARRVDQL
-619 NEPETAEVSARALVA
+619 REPETAEVSARALVA
-634 YLRGDDEEE
+634 YLRGDEGEDQS
-643 VRPGVDS
+643 GVDH
-650 GSGE
+650 

>member
-1 MGIVDEDIVRVRQ
+1 MGIVDEDIARVRQ
-14 ATDIVALI
+14 ATDLVALVS
-22 TEHTQ
+22 EHTQ

-35 TGLCP
+35 SGLCP

-86 RLAAKSGIALT
+86 RLAAKAGIALN

-110 QRLLARVEEA
+110 KGLLSKVEEA
-120 VEFYHQRLKTSP
+120 VDFYHERLKTSP
-132 DASAARSYLRGRG
+132 DASAARSYLRSRG
-145 FDTDEVERYRIGWAP
+145 FDAEEVARYRIGWAP
-160 DGWDVLCK
+160 DSWDVLCRS
-168 ALRLDGET
+168 LRLDSET

-202 IFDPEGHAVGF
+202 IFDAEGHAVGF

-225 YKNSRESD
+225 YKNSRDSD

-243 LNWARQDAVRSGRV
+243 LNWARQAAVRNGRV

-267 GFRRAGVTEAVATCG
+267 GFHRAGVPEAVATCG

-287 EHLKLLSRYVDKV
+287 DHLKLLSRYVDKV

-313 AERIYAWEKDFDLA
+313 AERIYAWEKAFNLA

-342 SRTDPDALAAAVVA
+342 SRSDPDALAAAVES

-370 AEVADTPEA
+370 AAIADTPEA
-379 RARRATTALAVVAEH
+379 RARRATTALGVVAEH

-413 DPDLLRNQLE
+413 DPSLLRNQLE
-423 ELRGTGAARASEAP
+423 DLRTLVVTGEAVSTSTAATTTTAKSIRP
-437 RRDAGAP
+437 G
-444 TGPVSRRRWDGDPGP
+444 DGDPGP
-459 RPPGGDGGD
+459 RDPEADAFGDEPAIRTPPR
-468 AGYEDAAPQPD
+468 PV
-479 LPPGPGPSPAGK
+479 GK
-491 VHPAEM
+491 VHTTEM
-497 SVLVHLAAQPD
+497 AVLIHLASQPD
-508 GELAALPEE
+508 GELAALPAE
-517 LFAHPLARSARVALV
+517 LFTHPLARSVRSALV
-532 SAGSVAQAVSD
+532 SAGSVAQAV
-543 AEADTWEERLLSR
+543 AEADPESWEARLLSR

-564 TPAEAVHRLVHKTGS
+564 TPEEAAHSLVARAGAR
-579 QAMENLEAELR
+579 AMEELEAELR
-590 QAARDGVD
+590 QADRDEAGTSITSE
-598 ADVRND
+598 
-604 LLTEHAWLARRVDQL
+604 LLNLHAWVARRVDQL
-619 NEPETAEVSARALVA
+619 RDPETAEVSARALVA
-634 YLRGDDEEE
+634 YLRGDEGEDQS
-643 VRPGVDS
+643 GVDH
-650 GSGE
+650 

>member
-1 MGIVDEDIVRVRQ
+1 MGIVDEDIARVRQ
-14 ATDIVALI
+14 ATDLVALVS
-22 TEHTQ
+22 EHTQ

-35 TGLCP
+35 SGLCP

-86 RLAAKSGIALT
+86 RLAAKAGIALN

-110 QRLLARVEEA
+110 KGLLSKVEEA
-120 VEFYHQRLKTSP
+120 VDFYHERLKTSP
-132 DASAARSYLRGRG
+132 DASAARSYLRSRG
-145 FDTDEVERYRIGWAP
+145 FDAEEVARYRIGWAP
-160 DGWDVLCK
+160 DSWDVLCRS
-168 ALRLDGET
+168 LRLDSET

-202 IFDPEGHAVGF
+202 IFDAEGHAVGF

-225 YKNSRESD
+225 YKNSRDSD

-243 LNWARQDAVRSGRV
+243 LNWARQAAVRNGRV

-267 GFRRAGVTEAVATCG
+267 GFHRAGVPEAVATCG

-287 EHLKLLSRYVDKV
+287 DHLKLLSRYVDKV

-313 AERIYAWEKDFDLA
+313 AERIYAWEKAFNLA

-342 SRTDPDALAAAVVA
+342 SRSDPDALAAAVES

-370 AEVADTPEA
+370 AAIADTPEA
-379 RARRATTALAVVAEH
+379 RARRATTALGVVAEH

-413 DPDLLRNQLE
+413 DPSLLRNQLE
-423 ELRGTGAARASEAP
+423 ELRTLVVTG
-437 RRDAGAP
+437 DAVSTSTATTTTP
-444 TGPVSRRRWDGDPGP
+444 AKPVRPGDGDPGP
-459 RPPGGDGGD
+459 RGPEADAFGDEPAIRTPPR
-468 AGYEDAAPQPD
+468 PV
-479 LPPGPGPSPAGK
+479 GK
-491 VHPAEM
+491 VHTTEM
-497 SVLVHLAAQPD
+497 AVLIHLASQPD
-508 GELAALPEE
+508 GELAALPAE
-517 LFAHPLARSARVALV
+517 LFTHPLARSVRSALV
-532 SAGSVAQAVSD
+532 SAGSVAQAV
-543 AEADTWEERLLSR
+543 AEADPESWEARLLSR

-564 TPAEAVHRLVHKTGS
+564 TPEEAAHSLVARAGAR
-579 QAMENLEAELR
+579 AMEELEAELR
-590 QAARDGVD
+590 QADRDEAGTSITSE
-598 ADVRND
+598 
-604 LLTEHAWLARRVDQL
+604 LLNLHAWVARRVDQL
-619 NEPETAEVSARALVA
+619 RDPETAEVSARALVA
-634 YLRGDDEEE
+634 YLRGDEGEEQS
-643 VRPGVDS
+643 GVDH
-650 GSGE
+650 

>member
-110 QRLLARVEEA
+110 QRLLVRVEEA

-313 AERIYAWEKDFDLA
+313 AERIYAWEKAFNLA

-342 SRTDPDALAAAVVA
+342 SRSDPDALAAAVES

-370 AEVADTPEA
+370 AAIADTPEA
-379 RARRATTALAVVAEH
+379 RARRATTALGVVAERSVV
-394 PDPMV
+394 V
-399 RDPYLLEVADRSRL
+399 RLTERSRATEVMSAL
-413 DPDLLRNQLE
+413 VDAADVVLVGPEVVLAASAVRRLR
-423 ELRGTGAARASEAP
+423 ARARE
-437 RRDAGAP
+437 RG
-444 TGPVSRRRWDGDPGP
+444 
-459 RPPGGDGGD
+459 
-468 AGYEDAAPQPD
+468 
-479 LPPGPGPSPAGK
+479 
-491 VHPAEM
+491 
-497 SVLVHLAAQPD
+497 SVLIRVQPQ
-508 GELAALPEE
+508 
-517 LFAHPLARSARVALV
+517 H
-532 SAGSVAQAVSD
+532 
-543 AEADTWEERLLSR
+543 
-556 LAVSEPDG
+556 
-564 TPAEAVHRLVHKTGS
+564 
-579 QAMENLEAELR
+579 
-590 QAARDGVD
+590 
-598 ADVRND
+598 
-604 LLTEHAWLARRVDQL
+604 ARRVAQGAVTREVGRRGLTAASDDRWEGVELSLHARTLQWSGL
-619 NEPETAEVSARALVA
+619 GQGWGHLSGRLVEVVVGGRRQSSGGGRSLLWLPDVQGRVRVPEPGELSGLEREGLVGADGRVAHAAVGRLAPVVAL
-634 YLRGDDEEE
+634 
-643 VRPGVDS
+643 RPTGT
-650 GSGE
+650 G

>member
-1 MGIVDEDIVRVRQ
+1 MGIVDEDIARVRQ
-14 ATDIVALI
+14 ATDLVALVS
-22 TEHTQ
+22 EHTQ

-35 TGLCP
+35 SGLCP

-86 RLAAKSGIALT
+86 RLAAKAGIALN

-110 QRLLARVEEA
+110 KGLLSKVEEA
-120 VEFYHQRLKTSP
+120 VDFYHERLKTSP
-132 DASAARSYLRGRG
+132 DASAARSYLRSRG
-145 FDTDEVERYRIGWAP
+145 FDAEEVARYRIGWAP
-160 DGWDVLCK
+160 DSWDVLCRS
-168 ALRLDGET
+168 LRLDSET

-202 IFDPEGHAVGF
+202 IFDAEGHAVGF

-225 YKNSRESD
+225 YKNSRDSD

-243 LNWARQDAVRSGRV
+243 LNWARQAAVRNGRV

-267 GFRRAGVTEAVATCG
+267 GFHRAGVPEAVATCG

-287 EHLKLLSRYVDKV
+287 DHLKLLSRYVDKV

-313 AERIYAWEKDFDLA
+313 AERIYAWEKAFNLA

-342 SRTDPDALAAAVVA
+342 SRSDPDALAAAVES

-370 AEVADTPEA
+370 AAIADTPEA
-379 RARRATTALAVVAEH
+379 RARRATTALGVVAEH

-413 DPDLLRNQLE
+413 DPSLLRNQLE
-423 ELRGTGAARASEAP
+423 DLRTLVVTGEAVSTSTATTTTP
-437 RRDAGAP
+437 AK
-444 TGPVSRRRWDGDPGP
+444 PVRPGDGDPGP
-459 RPPGGDGGD
+459 RGPEADAFGDEPAIRTPPR
-468 AGYEDAAPQPD
+468 PV
-479 LPPGPGPSPAGK
+479 GK
-491 VHPAEM
+491 VHTTEM
-497 SVLVHLAAQPD
+497 AVLIHLASQPD
-508 GELAALPEE
+508 GELAALPAE
-517 LFAHPLARSARVALV
+517 LFTHPLARSVRSALV
-532 SAGSVAQAVSD
+532 SAGSVAQAV
-543 AEADTWEERLLSR
+543 AEADPESWEARLLSR

-564 TPAEAVHRLVHKTGS
+564 TPEEAAHSLVARAGVR
-579 QAMENLEAELR
+579 AMEELEAELR
-590 QAARDGVD
+590 QADRDEAGTSITSE
-598 ADVRND
+598 
-604 LLTEHAWLARRVDQL
+604 LLNLHAWVARRVDQL
-619 NEPETAEVSARALVA
+619 RDPETAEVSARALVA
-634 YLRGDDEEE
+634 YLRGDEGEDQS
-643 VRPGVDS
+643 GVDH
-650 GSGE
+650 

>member
-1 MGIVDEDIVRVRQ
+1 MGIVDEDIARVRQ
-14 ATDIVALI
+14 ATDLVALVS
-22 TEHTQ
+22 EHTQ

-35 TGLCP
+35 SGLCP

-86 RLAAKSGIALT
+86 RLAAKAGIALN

-110 QRLLARVEEA
+110 KGLLSKVEEA
-120 VEFYHQRLKTSP
+120 VDFYHERLKTSP
-132 DASAARSYLRGRG
+132 DASAARSYLRSRG
-145 FDTDEVERYRIGWAP
+145 FDAEEVARYRIGWAP
-160 DGWDVLCK
+160 DSWDVLCRS
-168 ALRLDGET
+168 LRLDSET

-202 IFDPEGHAVGF
+202 IFDAEGHAVGF

-225 YKNSRESD
+225 YKNSRDSD

-243 LNWARQDAVRSGRV
+243 LNWARQAAVRNGRV

-267 GFRRAGVTEAVATCG
+267 GFHRAGVPEAVATCG

-287 EHLKLLSRYVDKV
+287 DHLKLLSRYVDKV

-313 AERIYAWEKDFDLA
+313 AERIYAWEKAFNLA

-342 SRTDPDALAAAVVA
+342 SRSDPDALAAAVES

-370 AEVADTPEA
+370 AAIADTPEA
-379 RARRATTALAVVAEH
+379 RARRATTALGVVAEH

-413 DPDLLRNQLE
+413 DPSLLRNQLE
-423 ELRGTGAARASEAP
+423 DLRTLVVTG
-437 RRDAGAP
+437 DAVSTSTATTTTP
-444 TGPVSRRRWDGDPGP
+444 AKPVRPGDGDPGP
-459 RPPGGDGGD
+459 RGPEADAFGDEPAIRTPPR
-468 AGYEDAAPQPD
+468 PV
-479 LPPGPGPSPAGK
+479 GK
-491 VHPAEM
+491 VHTTEM
-497 SVLVHLAAQPD
+497 AVLIHLASQPD
-508 GELAALPEE
+508 GELAALPAE
-517 LFAHPLARSARVALV
+517 LFTHPLARSVRSALV
-532 SAGSVAQAVSD
+532 SAGSVAQAV
-543 AEADTWEERLLSR
+543 AEADPESWEARLLSR

-564 TPAEAVHRLVHKTGS
+564 TPEEAAHSLVARAGAR
-579 QAMENLEAELR
+579 AMEELEAELR
-590 QAARDGVD
+590 QADRDEAGTSITSE
-598 ADVRND
+598 
-604 LLTEHAWLARRVDQL
+604 LLNLHAWVARRVDQL
-619 NEPETAEVSARALVA
+619 RDPETAEVSARALVA
-634 YLRGDDEEE
+634 YLRGDEGEEQS
-643 VRPGVDS
+643 GVDH
-650 GSGE
+650 

>member
-1 MGIVDEDIVRVRQ
+1 MGIVDEDIARVRQ
-14 ATDIVALI
+14 ATDLVALVS
-22 TEHTQ
+22 EHTQ

-35 TGLCP
+35 SGLCP

-86 RLAAKSGIALT
+86 RLAAKAGIALN

-110 QRLLARVEEA
+110 KGLLSKVEEA
-120 VEFYHQRLKTSP
+120 VDFYHERLKTSP
-132 DASAARSYLRGRG
+132 DASAARSYLRSRG
-145 FDTDEVERYRIGWAP
+145 FDAEEVARYRIGWAP
-160 DGWDVLCK
+160 DSWDVLCRS
-168 ALRLDGET
+168 LRLDSET

-202 IFDPEGHAVGF
+202 IFDAEGHAVGF

-225 YKNSRESD
+225 YKNSRDSD

-243 LNWARQDAVRSGRV
+243 LNWARQAAVRNGRV

-267 GFRRAGVTEAVATCG
+267 GFHRAGVPEAVATCG

-287 EHLKLLSRYVDKV
+287 DHLKLLSRYVDKV

-313 AERIYAWEKDFDLA
+313 AERIYAWEKAFNLA

-342 SRTDPDALAAAVVA
+342 SRSDPDALAAAVES

-370 AEVADTPEA
+370 AAIADTPEA
-379 RARRATTALAVVAEH
+379 RARRATTALGVVAEH

-413 DPDLLRNQLE
+413 DPSLLRNQLE
-423 ELRGTGAARASEAP
+423 DLRTLVVTGEAVSTSTAATTTTAKSIRP
-437 RRDAGAP
+437 G
-444 TGPVSRRRWDGDPGP
+444 DGDPGP
-459 RPPGGDGGD
+459 RGPEADAFGDEPAIRTPPR
-468 AGYEDAAPQPD
+468 PV
-479 LPPGPGPSPAGK
+479 GK
-491 VHPAEM
+491 VHTTEM
-497 SVLVHLAAQPD
+497 AVLIHLASQPD
-508 GELAALPEE
+508 GELAALPAE
-517 LFAHPLARSARVALV
+517 LFTHPLARSVRSALV
-532 SAGSVAQAVSD
+532 SAGSVAQAV
-543 AEADTWEERLLSR
+543 AEADPQSWEARLLSR

-564 TPAEAVHRLVHKTGS
+564 TPEEAAHSLVARAGAR
-579 QAMENLEAELR
+579 AMEELEAELR
-590 QAARDGVD
+590 QADRDEAGTSITSE
-598 ADVRND
+598 
-604 LLTEHAWLARRVDQL
+604 LLNLHAWVARRVDQL
-619 NEPETAEVSARALVA
+619 RDPETAEVSARALVA
-634 YLRGDDEEE
+634 YLRGDEGEDQS
-643 VRPGVDS
+643 GVDH
-650 GSGE
+650 

>member
-1 MGIVDEDIVRVRQ
+1 MGIVDEDIARVRQ
-14 ATDIVALI
+14 ATDLVALVS
-22 TEHTQ
+22 EHTQ

-35 TGLCP
+35 SGLCP

-86 RLAAKSGIALT
+86 RLAAKAGIALN

-110 QRLLARVEEA
+110 KGLLSKVEEA
-120 VEFYHQRLKTSP
+120 VDFYHERLKTSP
-132 DASAARSYLRGRG
+132 DASAARSYLRSRG
-145 FDTDEVERYRIGWAP
+145 FDAEEVARYRIGWAP
-160 DGWDVLCK
+160 DSWDVLCRS
-168 ALRLDGET
+168 LRLDSET

-202 IFDPEGHAVGF
+202 IFDAEGHAVGF

-225 YKNSRESD
+225 YKNSRDSD

-243 LNWARQDAVRSGRV
+243 LNWARQAAVRNGRV

-267 GFRRAGVTEAVATCG
+267 GFHRAGVPEAVATCG

-287 EHLKLLSRYVDKV
+287 DHLKLLSRYVDKV

-313 AERIYAWEKDFDLA
+313 AERIYAWEKAFNLA

-342 SRTDPDALAAAVVA
+342 SRSDPDALAAAVES

-370 AEVADTPEA
+370 AAIADTPEA
-379 RARRATTALAVVAEH
+379 RARRATTALGVVAEH

-413 DPDLLRNQLE
+413 DPSLLRNQLE
-423 ELRGTGAARASEAP
+423 DLRTLVVTGEAVSTSTAATTTTAKSIRP
-437 RRDAGAP
+437 G
-444 TGPVSRRRWDGDPGP
+444 DGDPGP
-459 RPPGGDGGD
+459 RGPEADAFGDEPAIRTPPR
-468 AGYEDAAPQPD
+468 PV
-479 LPPGPGPSPAGK
+479 GK
-491 VHPAEM
+491 VHTTEM
-497 SVLVHLAAQPD
+497 AVLIHLASQPD
-508 GELAALPEE
+508 GELAALPAE
-517 LFAHPLARSARVALV
+517 LFTHPLARSVRSALV
-532 SAGSVAQAVSD
+532 SAGSVAQAV
-543 AEADTWEERLLSR
+543 AEADPQSWEARLLSR

-564 TPAEAVHRLVHKTGS
+564 TPEEAAHSLVARAGAR
-579 QAMENLEAELR
+579 AMEELEAELR
-590 QAARDGVD
+590 QADRDEAGTSITSE
-598 ADVRND
+598 
-604 LLTEHAWLARRVDQL
+604 LLNLHAWVARRVDQL
-619 NEPETAEVSARALVA
+619 REPETAEVSARALVA
-634 YLRGDDEEE
+634 YLRGDEGEEQS
-643 VRPGVDS
+643 GVDH
-650 GSGE
+650 

>member
-1 MGIVDEDIVRVRQ
+1 MGIVDEDIARVRQ
-14 ATDIVALI
+14 ATDLVALVS
-22 TEHTQ
+22 EHTQ

-35 TGLCP
+35 SGLCP

-86 RLAAKSGIALT
+86 RLAAKAGIALN

-110 QRLLARVEEA
+110 KGLLSKVEEA
-120 VEFYHQRLKTSP
+120 VDFYHERLKTSP
-132 DASAARSYLRGRG
+132 DASAARSYLRSRG
-145 FDTDEVERYRIGWAP
+145 FDAEEVARYRIGWAP
-160 DGWDVLCK
+160 DSWDVLCRS
-168 ALRLDGET
+168 LRLDSET

-202 IFDPEGHAVGF
+202 IFDAEGHAVGF

-225 YKNSRESD
+225 YKNSRDSD

-243 LNWARQDAVRSGRV
+243 LNWARQAAVRNGRV

-267 GFRRAGVTEAVATCG
+267 GFHRAGVPEAVATCG

-287 EHLKLLSRYVDKV
+287 DHLKLLSRYVDKV

-313 AERIYAWEKDFDLA
+313 AERIYAWEKAFNLA

-342 SRTDPDALAAAVVA
+342 SRSDPDALAAAVES

-370 AEVADTPEA
+370 AAIADTPEA
-379 RARRATTALAVVAEH
+379 RARRATTALGVVAEH

-413 DPDLLRNQLE
+413 DPSLLRNQLE
-423 ELRGTGAARASEAP
+423 DLRTLVVTGEAVSTSTATTTTP
-437 RRDAGAP
+437 AK
-444 TGPVSRRRWDGDPGP
+444 PVRPGDGDPGP
-459 RPPGGDGGD
+459 RGPEADAFGDEPAIRTPPR
-468 AGYEDAAPQPD
+468 PV
-479 LPPGPGPSPAGK
+479 GK
-491 VHPAEM
+491 VHTTEM
-497 SVLVHLAAQPD
+497 AVLIHLASQPD
-508 GELAALPEE
+508 GELAALPAE
-517 LFAHPLARSARVALV
+517 LFTHPLARSVRSALV
-532 SAGSVAQAVSD
+532 SAGSVAQAV
-543 AEADTWEERLLSR
+543 AEADPESWEARLLSR

-564 TPAEAVHRLVHKTGS
+564 TPEEAAHSLVARAGAR
-579 QAMENLEAELR
+579 AMEELEAELR
-590 QAARDGVD
+590 QADRDEAGTSITSE
-598 ADVRND
+598 
-604 LLTEHAWLARRVDQL
+604 LLNLHAWVARRVDQL
-619 NEPETAEVSARALVA
+619 REPETAEVSARALVA
-634 YLRGDDEEE
+634 YLRGDEGEEQS
-643 VRPGVDS
+643 GVDH
-650 GSGE
+650 

>member
-1 MGIVDEDIVRVRQ
+1 MGIVDEDIARVRQ
-14 ATDIVALI
+14 ATDLVALVS
-22 TEHTQ
+22 EHTQ

-35 TGLCP
+35 SGLCP

-86 RLAAKSGIALT
+86 RLAAKAGIALN

-110 QRLLARVEEA
+110 KGLLSKVEEA
-120 VEFYHQRLKTSP
+120 VDFYHERLKTSP
-132 DASAARSYLRGRG
+132 DASAARSYLRSRG
-145 FDTDEVERYRIGWAP
+145 FDAEEVARYRIGWAP
-160 DGWDVLCK
+160 DSWDVLCRS
-168 ALRLDGET
+168 LRLDSET

-202 IFDPEGHAVGF
+202 IFDAEGHAVGF

-225 YKNSRESD
+225 YKNSRDSD

-243 LNWARQDAVRSGRV
+243 LNWARQAAVRNGRV

-267 GFRRAGVTEAVATCG
+267 GFHRAGVPEAVATCG

-287 EHLKLLSRYVDKV
+287 DHLKLLSRYVDKV

-313 AERIYAWEKDFDLA
+313 AERIYAWEKAFNLA

-342 SRTDPDALAAAVVA
+342 SRSDPDALAAAVES

-370 AEVADTPEA
+370 AAIADTPEA
-379 RARRATTALAVVAEH
+379 RARRATTALGVVAEH

-413 DPDLLRNQLE
+413 DPSLLRNQLE
-423 ELRGTGAARASEAP
+423 DLRTLVVTGEAVSTSTAATTTTAKSIRP
-437 RRDAGAP
+437 G
-444 TGPVSRRRWDGDPGP
+444 DGDPGP
-459 RPPGGDGGD
+459 RGPEADAFGDEPAIRTPPR
-468 AGYEDAAPQPD
+468 PV
-479 LPPGPGPSPAGK
+479 GK
-491 VHPAEM
+491 VHTTEM
-497 SVLVHLAAQPD
+497 AVLIHLASQPD
-508 GELAALPEE
+508 GELAALPAE
-517 LFAHPLARSARVALV
+517 LFTHPLARSVRSALV
-532 SAGSVAQAVSD
+532 SAGSVAQAV
-543 AEADTWEERLLSR
+543 AEADPESWEARLLSR

-564 TPAEAVHRLVHKTGS
+564 TPEEAAHSLVARAGAR
-579 QAMENLEAELR
+579 AMEELEAELR
-590 QAARDGVD
+590 QADRDEAGTSITSE
-598 ADVRND
+598 
-604 LLTEHAWLARRVDQL
+604 LLNLHAWVARRVDQL
-619 NEPETAEVSARALVA
+619 REPETAEVSARALVA
-634 YLRGDDEEE
+634 YLRGDEGEDQS
-643 VRPGVDS
+643 GVDH
-650 GSGE
+650 

>member
-1 MGIVDEDIVRVRQ
+1 MGIVDEDIARVRQ
-14 ATDIVALI
+14 ATDLVALVS
-22 TEHTQ
+22 EHTQ

-35 TGLCP
+35 SGLCP

-86 RLAAKSGIALT
+86 RLAAKAGIALN

-110 QRLLARVEEA
+110 KGLLSKVEEA
-120 VEFYHQRLKTSP
+120 VDFYHERLKTSP
-132 DASAARSYLRGRG
+132 DASAARSYLRSRG
-145 FDTDEVERYRIGWAP
+145 FDAEEVARYRIGWAP
-160 DGWDVLCK
+160 DSWDVLCRS
-168 ALRLDGET
+168 LRLDSET

-202 IFDPEGHAVGF
+202 IFDAEGHAVGF

-225 YKNSRESD
+225 YKNSRDSD

-243 LNWARQDAVRSGRV
+243 LNWARQAAVRNGRV

-267 GFRRAGVTEAVATCG
+267 GFHRAGVPEAVATCG

-287 EHLKLLSRYVDKV
+287 DHLKLLSRYVDKV

-313 AERIYAWEKDFDLA
+313 AERIYAWEKAFNLA

-342 SRTDPDALAAAVVA
+342 SRSDPDALAAAVES

-370 AEVADTPEA
+370 AAIADTPEA
-379 RARRATTALAVVAEH
+379 RARRATTALGVVAEH

-413 DPDLLRNQLE
+413 DPSLLRNQLE
-423 ELRGTGAARASEAP
+423 DLRTLVVTGEAVSTSTATTTTP
-437 RRDAGAP
+437 AK
-444 TGPVSRRRWDGDPGP
+444 PVRPGDGDPGP
-459 RPPGGDGGD
+459 RGPEADAFGDEPAIRTPPR
-468 AGYEDAAPQPD
+468 PV
-479 LPPGPGPSPAGK
+479 GK
-491 VHPAEM
+491 VHTTEM
-497 SVLVHLAAQPD
+497 AVLIHLASQPD
-508 GELAALPEE
+508 GELAALPAE
-517 LFAHPLARSARVALV
+517 LFTHPLARSVRSALV
-532 SAGSVAQAVSD
+532 SAGSVAQAV
-543 AEADTWEERLLSR
+543 AEADPESWEARLLSR

-564 TPAEAVHRLVHKTGS
+564 TPEEAAHSLVARAGAR
-579 QAMENLEAELR
+579 AMEELEAELR
-590 QAARDGVD
+590 QADRDEAGTSITSE
-598 ADVRND
+598 
-604 LLTEHAWLARRVDQL
+604 LLNLHAWVARRVDQL
-619 NEPETAEVSARALVA
+619 RDPETAEVSARALVA
-634 YLRGDDEEE
+634 YLRGDEGEDQS
-643 VRPGVDS
+643 GVDH
-650 GSGE
+650 

>member
-22 TEHTQ
+22 SEHTQ

-86 RLAAKSGIALT
+86 RLAAKTGIALN
-97 YTDRAESATRQKR
+97 YTDRAESATRANRK
-110 QRLLARVEEA
+110 RLLARVEEA

-132 DASAARSYLRGRG
+132 DASAARSYLRSRG
-145 FDTDEVERYRIGWAP
+145 FDAEEVARYRIGWAP

-176 ATATGLG
+176 ATSTGLG

-225 YKNSRESD
+225 YKNSRDSD

-243 LNWARQDAVRSGRV
+243 LNWARQAAVRSGKV

-267 GFRRAGVTEAVATCG
+267 GFHRAGVPEAVATCG

-287 EHLKLLSRYVDKV
+287 DHLKLLSRYVDKV

-313 AERIYAWEKDFDLA
+313 AERIYAWEKAFDLA
-327 VEVVRLPEGSDPDEL
+327 VEVVRLPAGSDPDEL
-342 SRTDPDALAAAVVA
+342 SRSDPDALAAAVTE

-370 AEVADTPEA
+370 EAIADTPEA
-379 RARRATTALAVVAEH
+379 RS
-394 PDPMV
+394 PG
-399 RDPYLLEVADRSRL
+399 
-413 DPDLLRNQLE
+413 QLGAG
-423 ELRGTGAARASEAP
+423 RGG
-437 RRDAGAP
+437 
-444 TGPVSRRRWDGDPGP
+444 
-459 RPPGGDGGD
+459 
-468 AGYEDAAPQPD
+468 
-479 LPPGPGPSPAGK
+479 
-491 VHPAEM
+491 
-497 SVLVHLAAQPD
+497 
-508 GELAALPEE
+508 
-517 LFAHPLARSARVALV
+517 
-532 SAGSVAQAVSD
+532 
-543 AEADTWEERLLSR
+543 
-556 LAVSEPDG
+556 
-564 TPAEAVHRLVHKTGS
+564 
-579 QAMENLEAELR
+579 
-590 QAARDGVD
+590 
-598 ADVRND
+598 
-604 LLTEHAWLARRVDQL
+604 
-619 NEPETAEVSARALVA
+619 
-634 YLRGDDEEE
+634 
-643 VRPGVDS
+643 
-650 GSGE
+650 

>member
-1 MGIVDEDIVRVRQ
+1 MGIVDEDIARVRQ
-14 ATDIVALI
+14 ATDLVALVS
-22 TEHTQ
+22 EHTQ

-35 TGLCP
+35 SGLCP

-86 RLAAKSGIALT
+86 RLAAKAGIALN

-110 QRLLARVEEA
+110 KGLLSKVEEA
-120 VEFYHQRLKTSP
+120 VDFYHERLKTSP
-132 DASAARSYLRGRG
+132 DASAARSYLRSRG
-145 FDTDEVERYRIGWAP
+145 FDAEEVARYRIGWAP
-160 DGWDVLCK
+160 DSWDVLCRS
-168 ALRLDGET
+168 LRLDSET

-202 IFDPEGHAVGF
+202 IFDAEGHAVGF

-225 YKNSRESD
+225 YKNSRDSD

-243 LNWARQDAVRSGRV
+243 LNWARQAAVRNGRV

-267 GFRRAGVTEAVATCG
+267 GFHRAGVPEAVATCG

-287 EHLKLLSRYVDKV
+287 DHLKLLSRYVDKV

-313 AERIYAWEKDFDLA
+313 AERIYAWEKAFNLA

-342 SRTDPDALAAAVVA
+342 SRSDPDALAAAVES

-370 AEVADTPEA
+370 AAIADTPEA
-379 RARRATTALAVVAEH
+379 RARRATTALGVVAEH

-413 DPDLLRNQLE
+413 DPSLLRNQLE
-423 ELRGTGAARASEAP
+423 DLRTLVVTGEAVSTSTATTTTP
-437 RRDAGAP
+437 AK
-444 TGPVSRRRWDGDPGP
+444 PVRPGDGDPGP
-459 RPPGGDGGD
+459 RGPEADAFGDEPAIRTPPR
-468 AGYEDAAPQPD
+468 PV
-479 LPPGPGPSPAGK
+479 GK
-491 VHPAEM
+491 VHTTEM
-497 SVLVHLAAQPD
+497 AVLIHLASQPD
-508 GELAALPEE
+508 GELAALPAE
-517 LFAHPLARSARVALV
+517 LFTHPLARSVRSALV
-532 SAGSVAQAVSD
+532 SAGSVAQAV
-543 AEADTWEERLLSR
+543 AEADPESWEARLLSR

-564 TPAEAVHRLVHKTGS
+564 TPEEAAHSLVARAGAR
-579 QAMENLEAELR
+579 AMEELEAELR
-590 QAARDGVD
+590 QADRDEAGTSITSE
-598 ADVRND
+598 
-604 LLTEHAWLARRVDQL
+604 LLNLHAWVARRVDQL
-619 NEPETAEVSARALVA
+619 REPETAEVSARALVA
-634 YLRGDDEEE
+634 YLRGDEGEDQS
-643 VRPGVDS
+643 GVDH
-650 GSGE
+650 

>member
-168 ALRLDGET
+168 ALRLDAET

-342 SRTDPDALAAAVVA
+342 SRTDPD
-356 AEPMLRFRLERVLG
+356 
-370 AEVADTPEA
+370 
-379 RARRATTALAVVAEH
+379 
-394 PDPMV
+394 
-399 RDPYLLEVADRSRL
+399 
-413 DPDLLRNQLE
+413 
-423 ELRGTGAARASEAP
+423 
-437 RRDAGAP
+437 
-444 TGPVSRRRWDGDPGP
+444 
-459 RPPGGDGGD
+459 
-468 AGYEDAAPQPD
+468 
-479 LPPGPGPSPAGK
+479 
-491 VHPAEM
+491 
-497 SVLVHLAAQPD
+497 
-508 GELAALPEE
+508 
-517 LFAHPLARSARVALV
+517 
-532 SAGSVAQAVSD
+532 
-543 AEADTWEERLLSR
+543 
-556 LAVSEPDG
+556 
-564 TPAEAVHRLVHKTGS
+564 
-579 QAMENLEAELR
+579 
-590 QAARDGVD
+590 
-598 ADVRND
+598 
-604 LLTEHAWLARRVDQL
+604 
-619 NEPETAEVSARALVA
+619 
-634 YLRGDDEEE
+634 
-643 VRPGVDS
+643 
-650 GSGE
+650 

>member
-1 MGIVDEDIVRVRQ
+1 MGIVDEDIARVRQ
-14 ATDIVALI
+14 ATDLVALVS
-22 TEHTQ
+22 EHTQ

-35 TGLCP
+35 SGLCP

-86 RLAAKSGIALT
+86 RLAAKAGIALN

-110 QRLLARVEEA
+110 KGLLSKVEEA
-120 VEFYHQRLKTSP
+120 VDFYHERLKTSP
-132 DASAARSYLRGRG
+132 DASAARSYLRSRG
-145 FDTDEVERYRIGWAP
+145 FDAEEVARYRIGWAP
-160 DGWDVLCK
+160 DSWDVLCRS
-168 ALRLDGET
+168 LRLDSET

-202 IFDPEGHAVGF
+202 IFDAEGHAVGF

-225 YKNSRESD
+225 YKNSRDSD

-243 LNWARQDAVRSGRV
+243 LNWARQAAVRNGRV

-267 GFRRAGVTEAVATCG
+267 GFHRAGVPEAVATCG

-287 EHLKLLSRYVDKV
+287 DHLKLLSRYVDKV

-313 AERIYAWEKDFDLA
+313 AERIYAWEKAFNLA

-342 SRTDPDALAAAVVA
+342 SRSDPDALAAAVES

-370 AEVADTPEA
+370 AAIADTPEA
-379 RARRATTALAVVAEH
+379 RARRATTALGVVAEH

-413 DPDLLRNQLE
+413 DPSLLRNQLE
-423 ELRGTGAARASEAP
+423 DLRTLVVTGEAVSTSTATTTTP
-437 RRDAGAP
+437 AK
-444 TGPVSRRRWDGDPGP
+444 PVRPGDGDPGP
-459 RPPGGDGGD
+459 RGPEADAFGDEPAIRTPPR
-468 AGYEDAAPQPD
+468 PV
-479 LPPGPGPSPAGK
+479 GK
-491 VHPAEM
+491 VHTTEM
-497 SVLVHLAAQPD
+497 AVLIHLASQPD
-508 GELAALPEE
+508 GELAALPAE
-517 LFAHPLARSARVALV
+517 LFTHPLARSVRSALV
-532 SAGSVAQAVSD
+532 SAGSVAQAV
-543 AEADTWEERLLSR
+543 AEADPESWEARLLSR

-564 TPAEAVHRLVHKTGS
+564 TPEEAAHSLVARAGVR
-579 QAMENLEAELR
+579 AMEELEAELR
-590 QAARDGVD
+590 QADRDEAGTSITSE
-598 ADVRND
+598 
-604 LLTEHAWLARRVDQL
+604 LLNLHAWVARRVDQL
-619 NEPETAEVSARALVA
+619 REPETAEVSARALVA
-634 YLRGDDEEE
+634 YLRGDEGEEQS
-643 VRPGVDS
+643 GVDH
-650 GSGE
+650 

>member
-168 ALRLDGET
+168 ALRLDAET

-257 VICEGYTDVI
+257 VICEGYPDVI
-267 GFRRAGVTEAVATCG
+267 GLRPSTTRREVRSFIEAVATCG

-356 AEPMLRFRLERVLG
+356 ADVKS
-370 AEVADTPEA
+370 V
-379 RARRATTALAVVAEH
+379 RA
-394 PDPMV
+394 MM
-399 RDPYLLEVADRSRL
+399 PYA
-413 DPDLLRNQLE
+413 
-423 ELRGTGAARASEAP
+423 
-437 RRDAGAP
+437 
-444 TGPVSRRRWDGDPGP
+444 
-459 RPPGGDGGD
+459 
-468 AGYEDAAPQPD
+468 
-479 LPPGPGPSPAGK
+479 
-491 VHPAEM
+491 
-497 SVLVHLAAQPD
+497 
-508 GELAALPEE
+508 
-517 LFAHPLARSARVALV
+517 
-532 SAGSVAQAVSD
+532 
-543 AEADTWEERLLSR
+543 
-556 LAVSEPDG
+556 
-564 TPAEAVHRLVHKTGS
+564 
-579 QAMENLEAELR
+579 
-590 QAARDGVD
+590 
-598 ADVRND
+598 
-604 LLTEHAWLARRVDQL
+604 
-619 NEPETAEVSARALVA
+619 
-634 YLRGDDEEE
+634 
-643 VRPGVDS
+643 
-650 GSGE
+650 

>member
-1 MGIVDEDIVRVRQ
+1 MGIVDEDIARVRQ
-14 ATDIVALI
+14 ATDLVALVS
-22 TEHTQ
+22 EHTQ

-35 TGLCP
+35 SGLCP

-86 RLAAKSGIALT
+86 RLAAKAGIALN

-110 QRLLARVEEA
+110 KGLLAKLEEA
-120 VEFYHQRLKTSP
+120 VDFYHERLKTSP
-132 DASAARSYLRGRG
+132 DASAARSYLRSRG
-145 FDTDEVERYRIGWAP
+145 FDAEEVARYRIGWAP
-160 DGWDVLCK
+160 DSWDVLCRS
-168 ALRLDGET
+168 LRLDSET

-202 IFDPEGHAVGF
+202 IFDAEGHAVGF

-225 YKNSRESD
+225 YKNSRDSD

-243 LNWARQDAVRSGRV
+243 LNWARQAAVRNGRV

-267 GFRRAGVTEAVATCG
+267 GFHRAGVPEAVATCG

-287 EHLKLLSRYVDKV
+287 DHLKLLSRYVDKV

-313 AERIYAWEKDFDLA
+313 AERIYAWEKAFNLA

-342 SRTDPDALAAAVVA
+342 SRSDPDALAAAVES

-370 AEVADTPEA
+370 AAIADTPEA
-379 RARRATTALAVVAEH
+379 RARRATTALSVVAEH

-413 DPDLLRNQLE
+413 DPSLLRNQLE
-423 ELRGTGAARASEAP
+423 DLRTLVVTG
-437 RRDAGAP
+437 DAVSTSTATTTTP
-444 TGPVSRRRWDGDPGP
+444 AKPVRPGDGDPGP
-459 RPPGGDGGD
+459 RGPEADAFGDEPAIRTPPR
-468 AGYEDAAPQPD
+468 PV
-479 LPPGPGPSPAGK
+479 GK
-491 VHPAEM
+491 VHTTEM
-497 SVLVHLAAQPD
+497 AVLIHLASQPD
-508 GELAALPEE
+508 GELAALPAE
-517 LFAHPLARSARVALV
+517 LFTHPLARSVRSALV
-532 SAGSVAQAVSD
+532 SAGSVAQAV
-543 AEADTWEERLLSR
+543 AEADPESWEARLLSR

-564 TPAEAVHRLVHKTGS
+564 TPEEAAHSLVARAGAR
-579 QAMENLEAELR
+579 AMEELEAELR
-590 QAARDGVD
+590 QADRDEAGTSITSE
-598 ADVRND
+598 
-604 LLTEHAWLARRVDQL
+604 LLNLHAWVARRVDQL
-619 NEPETAEVSARALVA
+619 REPETAEVSARALVA
-634 YLRGDDEEE
+634 YLRGDEGEEQS
-643 VRPGVDS
+643 GVDH
-650 GSGE
+650 

>member
-1 MGIVDEDIVRVRQ
+1 MRV
-14 ATDIVALI
+14 L
-22 TEHTQ
+22 
-27 LRKVGSRW
+27 S
-35 TGLCP
+35 
-40 FHSEKSP
+40 
-47 SFSVNQAEGLYYC
+47 
-60 FGCRVSGD
+60 
-68 AITFLRELEGLD
+68 
-80 FVEAVE
+80 
-86 RLAAKSGIALT
+86 
-97 YTDRAESATRQKR
+97 QKR
-110 QRLLARVEEA
+110 KGLLSKVEEA
-120 VEFYHQRLKTSP
+120 VDFYHERLKTSP

-356 AEPMLRFRLERVLG
+356 AV
-370 AEVADTPEA
+370 
-379 RARRATTALAVVAEH
+379 
-394 PDPMV
+394 
-399 RDPYLLEVADRSRL
+399 
-413 DPDLLRNQLE
+413 
-423 ELRGTGAARASEAP
+423 TGS
-437 RRDAGAP
+437 
-444 TGPVSRRRWDGDPGP
+444 
-459 RPPGGDGGD
+459 
-468 AGYEDAAPQPD
+468 
-479 LPPGPGPSPAGK
+479 LPPARSCIATSITRM
-491 VHPAEM
+491 AF
-497 SVLVHLAAQPD
+497 LAA
-508 GELAALPEE
+508 
-517 LFAHPLARSARVALV
+517 SAISTTMPIWA
-532 SAGSVAQAVSD
+532 
-543 AEADTWEERLLSR
+543 
-556 LAVSEPDG
+556 
-564 TPAEAVHRLVHKTGS
+564 
-579 QAMENLEAELR
+579 
-590 QAARDGVD
+590 
-598 ADVRND
+598 
-604 LLTEHAWLARRVDQL
+604 
-619 NEPETAEVSARALVA
+619 
-634 YLRGDDEEE
+634 
-643 VRPGVDS
+643 
-650 GSGE
+650 